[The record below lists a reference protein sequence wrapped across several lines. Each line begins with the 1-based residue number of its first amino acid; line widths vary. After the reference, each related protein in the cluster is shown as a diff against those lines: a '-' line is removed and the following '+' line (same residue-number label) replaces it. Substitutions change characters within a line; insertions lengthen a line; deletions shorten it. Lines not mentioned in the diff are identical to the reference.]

1 MREILFRA
9 KQVNNGEWVEGYYLK
24 IKTTL
29 GKDIEPSYAIFVPFK
44 INCSGQ
50 WGWIKVLP
58 ETLCQFTGM
67 VDKNGNRIWEN
78 DIISAWS
85 EGKCATGMVKQRI
98 DGLYIIYP
106 AYQHNEF
113 WGLCPD
119 KNRKT
124 NVEVIGNVFDDK
136 HLLAETD
143 YCREQEQETEDSHGE

>member
-9 KQVNNGEWVEGYYLK
+9 KRVDNGEWVEGYYLK

-29 GKDIEPSYAIFVPFK
+29 GKDIEPSDAIFVPFK

-58 ETLCQFTGM
+58 ETICQFTGM
-67 VDKNGNRIWEN
+67 VDKNGKRIWEN
-78 DIISAWS
+78 DIVSAWS
-85 EGKCATGMVKQRI
+85 EGKYATGMVKQRI

-113 WGLCPD
+113 WRLCPD

-136 HLLAETD
+136 HLLD
-143 YCREQEQETEDSHGE
+143 LMRKS

>member
-9 KQVNNGEWVEGYYLK
+9 KRVDNGEWVEGYYTKLK
-24 IKTTL
+24 WCNNIIHVVIPEGAEIDSGNTL
-29 GKDIEPSYAIFVPFK
+29 YEVYE
-44 INCSGQ
+44 IN
-50 WGWIKVLP
+50 P
-58 ETLCQFTGM
+58 ETICQYTGM

-78 DIISAWS
+78 DIVSAWS
-85 EGKCATGMVKQRI
+85 EGKYATGMVKQRI

-136 HLLAETD
+136 YLLSETD
-143 YCREQEQETEDSHGE
+143 YCREQEQETEDSHDGE